1 MALGFG
7 FYLNLLSLVIVMPIK
22 LFYIRSICKSMDA
35 GDKYESAMK
44 KLSCFSGLLGIG
56 QLALMI
62 TVLVVRFG
70 HAGKVC
76 TGDYMTDSEIDKIKS
91 ASSITSGLTLP
102 LEDGDFLY
110 AISIFYIISLSC
122 CCCCACCFAVV
133 GGSLFAG

>member
-1 MALGFG
+1 MALEFG

-62 TVLVVRFG
+62 TVFVVRYG

-76 TGDYMTDSEIDKIKS
+76 TGDYMTDSEKDILYQI
-91 ASSITSGLTLP
+91 SSSNNG
-102 LEDGDFLY
+102 
-110 AISIFYIISLSC
+110 
-122 CCCCACCFAVV
+122 
-133 GGSLFAG
+133 